1 MRIIL
6 IFICMFPMMICAQN
20 HLENDTTI
28 NSWAQS
34 PVYFPNNDVVIKVGL
49 YAGIDLPFALNDAL
63 LKRSDD
69 SLLISIPQL
78 FSNLDDNL
86 NILSNSNVE
95 FFYIG
100 MKLGRKRKSYFSLSS
115 QLVTH
120 LDVNF
125 NQDFL
130 SYLIQGNTNYLG
142 VNVLQSGIGKGFM
155 AYNSLILSYAQ
166 KVNSKLL
173 FEIKAKRLTGLA
185 SVYFENFDVNL
196 YSHLPI
202 NGEAL
207 YAEIDQN
214 ILIHTSSLDKNRGN
228 DYLENKGYAF
238 DFGLE
243 YKLNDQLKLI
253 ASIQDVGS
261 ISWNKKNNLSLG
273 SDSLIR
279 LESLI
284 DLDQE
289 ELSIND
295 DIQETLDSL
304 TNLFSLDTLYT
315 TYTTYST
322 SLPQQYFV
330 GAYYKIDFNQAFSL
344 MLHSMHLEDIFYN
357 SINLAY
363 QRRFGTHFSTQVHY
377 QVIDKSYNNFGLGLG
392 LHFKRFEMQL
402 SSHNLLAI
410 DLLNSEKMAYKIALR
425 FQFDRKDRNPK
436 IDRKFG
442 NYKNRF

>member
-1 MRIIL
+1 MRRIL
-6 IFICMFPMMICAQN
+6 IFIWLFPMMICAQN
-20 HLENDTTI
+20 HLENDPTI
-28 NSWAQS
+28 SSWAQS
-34 PVYFPNNDVVIKVGL
+34 PVFFPNNDIVIKTSL
-49 YAGIDLPFALNDAL
+49 FAGIDLPFAMQDAL

-69 SLLISIPQL
+69 SLLISIPHL
-78 FSNLDDNL
+78 FSNLDDNN
-86 NILSNSNVE
+86 NIVSNSRFE
-95 FFYIG
+95 LFYVG
-100 MKLGRKRKSYFSLSS
+100 MKLGRKRKSYVSLSS
-115 QLVTH
+115 QLVSC
-120 LDVNF
+120 LDVRF
-125 NQDFL
+125 NYDFL

-142 VNVLQSGIGKGFM
+142 VNVLQSGIGNGFM
-155 AYNSLILSYAQ
+155 AYNSLTLSYAQ

-202 NGEAL
+202 NGEPL
-207 YAEIDQN
+207 YIEVDYD
-214 ILIHTSSLDKNRGN
+214 ILIHTSSIDKNRAN

-238 DFGLE
+238 DFGFE
-243 YKLNDQLKLI
+243 YKLNNQLKLI
-253 ASIQDVGS
+253 GSIQDVGS
-261 ISWNKKNNLSLG
+261 ISWNKKNNLSIG

-284 DLDQE
+284 DLNQE

-315 TYTTYST
+315 TYST
-322 SLPQQYFV
+322 SLPKQYFV
-330 GAYYKIDFNQAFSL
+330 GAYYKIDFKQAVSL
-344 MLHSMHLEDIFYN
+344 MVHSMHHEAVFYK

-363 QRRFGTHFSTQVHY
+363 QRRFGAHFSTQVHY
-377 QVIDKSYNNFGLGLG
+377 QVIDNSYNNFGLGLG

-402 SSHNLLAI
+402 NSYNLLAM

-425 FQFDRKDRNPK
+425 FQFDRKERTQD
-436 IDRKFG
+436 IDRRFG
-442 NYKNRF
+442 DYKNRF

>member
-49 YAGIDLPFALNDAL
+49 YAGIDLPFAINDAL

-78 FSNLDDNL
+78 FSNLDDNV
-86 NILSNSNVE
+86 NIVSNSIIE
-95 FFYIG
+95 LFYIG
-100 MKLGRKRKSYFSLSS
+100 MKLGRKRKSYFSISS

-120 LDVNF
+120 LDLNF

-130 SYLIQGNTNYLG
+130 SYLIQGNTNDLG
-142 VNVLQSGIGKGFM
+142 VNVLQPGIGNGFM

-185 SVYFENFDVNL
+185 SVYFEEFDINL

-202 NGEAL
+202 NAEAL
-207 YAEIDQN
+207 YSEIDQN
-214 ILIHTSSLDKNRGN
+214 ILIHTSSIDKNRAK

-243 YKLNDQLKLI
+243 YKLNNRLKLL

-261 ISWNKKNNLSLG
+261 ISWNKQNNLSIE

-289 ELSIND
+289 ELNIND

-304 TNLFSLDTLYT
+304 TNLFSVDTL
-315 TYTTYST
+315 YTTYST
-322 SLPQQYFV
+322 SLPKQYFV
-330 GAYYKIDFNQAFSL
+330 GAYYKIDFKQAFSL
-344 MLHSMHLEDIFYN
+344 MLHSMHHEDVFYN

-377 QVIDKSYNNFGLGLG
+377 QVIDNSYNNFGLGLG

-402 SSHNLLAI
+402 SSYNLLAI
-410 DLLNSEKMAYKIALR
+410 DLLNYEKMAYKIALR
-425 FQFDRKDRNPK
+425 FQFDRNERNPK

>member
-1 MRIIL
+1 
-6 IFICMFPMMICAQN
+6 MMICAQN

-28 NSWAQS
+28 NSWAQT
-34 PVYFPNNDVVIKVGL
+34 PVYFPNNDIVLKVGL
-49 YAGIDLPFALNDAL
+49 FAGIDFPFTLQDAL

-69 SLLISIPQL
+69 SLLVSIPQL

-86 NILSNSNVE
+86 NIVSNSNIE
-95 FFYIG
+95 LFYIG
-100 MKLGRKRKSYFSLSS
+100 MKLGRKRNSYFSLSS

-120 LDVNF
+120 LDLNF

-142 VNVLQSGIGKGFM
+142 VNVLQSGVGNGFM
-155 AYNSLILSYAQ
+155 AYNSLTFSYAQ

-185 SVYFENFDVNL
+185 SVYFEDFDVNL

-207 YAEIDQN
+207 YSEIDQN
-214 ILIHTSSLDKNRGN
+214 ILIHTSSIDKNRAK

-243 YKLNDQLKLI
+243 YKLNNRLKFL

-261 ISWNKKNNLSLG
+261 ISWDKQNNLSIG

-315 TYTTYST
+315 TYSS
-322 SLPQQYFV
+322 SLPKQYFV
-330 GAYYKIDFNQAFSL
+330 GAYYKIDFKQAFSV
-344 MLHSMHLEDIFYN
+344 MLHSMHHEAIFYN
-357 SINLAY
+357 SINFAY
-363 QRRFGTHFSTQVHY
+363 QF
-377 QVIDKSYNNFGLGLG
+377 L
-392 LHFKRFEMQL
+392 
-402 SSHNLLAI
+402 
-410 DLLNSEKMAYKIALR
+410 
-425 FQFDRKDRNPK
+425 
-436 IDRKFG
+436 
-442 NYKNRF
+442 